1 MLSILFFHPSLWS
14 NTIMRKA
21 YVIRPA
27 GTEQTAI
34 RVKLT
39 AYKPARPVTLERFL
53 GCLPWYWRCGSIRGT
68 ALTACKAAGSR
79 ECARSQTESVC

>member
-1 MLSILFFHPSLWS
+1 MLSTLFFHPSLWS

-27 GTEQTAI
+27 GTEKTAI

-39 AYKPARPVTLERFL
+39 AYRPARPVTLARFRGIPALALVQEFERD
-53 GCLPWYWRCGSIRGT
+53 RG
-68 ALTACKAAGSR
+68 AL
-79 ECARSQTESVC
+79 QL

>member
-21 YVIRPA
+21 YVVS
-27 GTEQTAI
+27 QTNSASASAI

-39 AYKPARPVTLERFL
+39 TYKPARPVTLARFHGMPTTVSL
-53 GCLPWYWRCGSIRGT
+53 AMRLNQRYSPYS
-68 ALTACKAAGSR
+68 L
-79 ECARSQTESVC
+79 